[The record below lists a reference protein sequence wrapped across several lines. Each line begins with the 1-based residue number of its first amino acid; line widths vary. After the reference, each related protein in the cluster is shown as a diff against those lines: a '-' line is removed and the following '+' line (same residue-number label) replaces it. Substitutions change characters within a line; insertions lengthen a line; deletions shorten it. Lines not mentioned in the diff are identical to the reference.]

1 MPLGF
6 SDLLVVLTLR
16 TEITLCPC
24 GEEERH
30 VNNDYKP
37 LRKCIINYYTI
48 NCPLVEV
55 ATLDSNASVTKHSYP
70 RDKGDG
76 RKRDTHF
83 NKKVQ
88 SLPPFPMLLKK
99 MIAQTQRSPKS

>member
-1 MPLGF
+1 MLIM
-6 SDLLVVLTLR
+6 TI
-16 TEITLCPC
+16 E
-24 GEEERH
+24 
-30 VNNDYKP
+30 P

-48 NCPLVEV
+48 NCPLMEV